1 MMQSFRLETENPK
14 GDVLLVELSFGRLKM
29 RGSYTTHSALLG
41 AGLNCGDVT
50 EEDGY
55 PGRPVLGETPVRRSF
70 PTAVPS
76 WSVPGHRGHQASWSR
91 PWPASRPWVEPPQGI
106 PGDDTALNGIRLHCT
121 RGNAKQN
128 THVVESQSGSWGSWS
143 EPLWCPGTHF
153 LVAFSLR
160 VEPFSFPGDNTSVNN
175 VRFRCSDGVELEGPG
190 LSWGDYGDWSNS
202 CAKGVCGLQT
212 KIQKPRGPRDDTG
225 LNDVRIFCC
234 NS

>member
-1 MMQSFRLETENPK
+1 MELQAGAQLLLRL
-14 GDVLLVELSFGRLKM
+14 LLWVI
-29 RGSYTTHSALLG
+29 Y
-41 AGLNCGDVT
+41 CGDAQRVKEARYASIVDVT
-50 EEDGY
+50 NGGTWGDWAWPEMCPDGY
-55 PGRPVLGETPVRRSF
+55 F
-70 PTAVPS
+70 
-76 WSVPGHRGHQASWSR
+76 ASGFSIK
-91 PWPASRPWVEPPQGI
+91 VEPPQGI

-160 VEPFSFPGDNTSVNN
+160 VEPFSFPGDNTAVNN
-175 VRFRCSDGVELEGPG
+175 VRFRCSNGVELEGPG

-212 KIQKPRGPRDDTG
+212 KIQKPRGPRDDTA